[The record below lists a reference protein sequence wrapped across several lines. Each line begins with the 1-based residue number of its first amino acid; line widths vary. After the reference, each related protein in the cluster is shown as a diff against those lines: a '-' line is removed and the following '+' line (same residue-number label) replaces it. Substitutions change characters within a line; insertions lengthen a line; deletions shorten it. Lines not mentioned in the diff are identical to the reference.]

1 MLSTTITYRTEP
13 PTTTT
18 EKSTTSLPIPDSVL
32 TPRPPYDP
40 VIIHSTDSTE
50 ESHQGSGSGDHA
62 YYKGDGSNI
71 SIDQELDSDDED
83 YDYRE
88 YKEGSGS
95 DISDHKYDKI
105 EGKDTSATGD
115 VNTLSQEEMEQLR

>member
-1 MLSTTITYRTEP
+1 M
-13 PTTTT
+13 PT
-18 EKSTTSLPIPDSVL
+18 PAPVL
-32 TPRPPYDP
+32 TPKPPYDP
-40 VIIHSTDSTE
+40 VITHSTDSTE
-50 ESHQGSGSGDHA
+50 DSYEGSGSGDHG

-88 YKEGSGS
+88 YKEGSGN
-95 DISDHKYDKI
+95 DVSDHKYDKI

-115 VNTLSQEEMEQLR
+115 VSTLSQEKMEQLR